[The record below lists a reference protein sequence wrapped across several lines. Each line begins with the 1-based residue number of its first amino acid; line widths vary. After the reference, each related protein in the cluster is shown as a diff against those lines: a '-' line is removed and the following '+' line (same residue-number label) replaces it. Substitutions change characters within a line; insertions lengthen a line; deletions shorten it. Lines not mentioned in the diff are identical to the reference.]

1 MISGGNAFAL
11 PYVDTVVEV
20 ALDSSRFVKASECVP
35 FMGMVLHGSKIFTGT
50 AINMEGDIDEMIL
63 RSIENGASLYF
74 TLSYQNTNRLKE
86 SFSNSKYYSVN
97 YEIWKDDV
105 VEYYTKLNDAT
116 HDLQTSYIVDHEFI
130 AGERIPDD
138 DEIEADA
145 AAAAAAAEALAE
157 EEALAAEKA
166 AKAEKLAERL
176 AAQYG
181 TADDAAAADDTT
193 TAANDTTDED
203 TTDNG
208 GLNEFGEVIVAEE
221 EEKEVPEKYA
231 LTSGTLVL
239 VTYENGVQFVLNYN
253 SFRVTTEVN
262 GKTYEIE
269 PLDFIRI
276 D

>member
-11 PYVDTVVEV
+11 PYADTIVEV

-86 SFSNSKYYSVN
+86 SFTNSKYYSVN

-116 HDLQTSYIVDHEFI
+116 RDLQTSYIVDHKFI
-130 AGERIPDD
+130 DGERIPDA
-138 DEIEADA
+138 DELEADA
-145 AAAAAAAEALAE
+145 AAEAAAAEALAE
-157 EEALAAEKA
+157 EEALKAEKE

-176 AAQYG
+176 AKQYG
-181 TADDAAAADDTT
+181 LEAEAEEAENAAAEADD
-193 TAANDTTDED
+193 DEEE
-203 TTDNG
+203 TDNG
-208 GLNEFGEVIVAEE
+208 GLNEFGEVIEE
-221 EEKEVPEKYA
+221 EEEEAAVPEKYA

-239 VTYENGVQFVLNYN
+239 VTYETGVKFILNYN
-253 SFRVTTEVN
+253 SYKVTTEVD
-262 GKTYEIE
+262 GKTYEVE

>member
-11 PYVDTVVEV
+11 PYADTIVEV

-116 HDLQTSYIVDHEFI
+116 RDLQTSYIVDHKFI
-130 AGERIPDD
+130 AGERIPDE
-138 DEIEADA
+138 DELEADA
-145 AAAAAAAEALAE
+145 AAAAAEAEALAE
-157 EEALAAEKA
+157 EEALKAEKE
-166 AKAEKLAERL
+166 AKAEKLAKRL
-176 AAQYG
+176 AEQYG
-181 TADDAAAADDTT
+181 LEAEVEEAEAAASTADD
-193 TAANDTTDED
+193 ED
-203 TTDNG
+203 TDNG
-208 GLNEFGEVIVAEE
+208 GLNEFGEVIKAEE
-221 EEKEVPEKYA
+221 KEEEVPEKYA
-231 LTSGTLVL
+231 LASGTLVL
-239 VTYENGVQFVLNYN
+239 VTYEGGVQFILNFN

-262 GKTYEIE
+262 GKTYEVE
-269 PLDFIRI
+269 PLNFIRI